1 MKVNIDETNEIK
13 TLNLYE
19 IGSKKNIAKQF
30 IKETVGI
37 DACGES
43 KTPGKKIRTL
53 TEDEFQEWTEILCV
67 AQSNIDERHIFLKNP
82 GNCVHPLIQE
92 DLESIKKEYFLRC
105 RNKIF
110 AIKDA
115 VKAEAFLWR
124 RLNHGVV
131 SIKHPI
137 NNQLAAADGDI
148 VSKTLEFTHF
158 KHKKNSVGD
167 DFSMQIKCDFTMTMP
182 NPKESFD
189 FTAIMELNF
198 DKVKDGEIEFIG
210 DEWMFPFGMKFEQEL
225 VVTDAF
231 RAAAIYKFHQLGI
244 EGAVSF

>member
-13 TLNLYE
+13 ILNLFE
-19 IGSKKNIAKQF
+19 FGSSENTAKKF
-30 IKETVGI
+30 IKKTVGL
-37 DACGES
+37 DACGKA

-67 AQSNIDERHIFLKNP
+67 AQSNINERQVFLQNP
-82 GNCVHPLIQE
+82 GNDVHLLIQK
-92 DLESIKKEYFLRC
+92 DLKNIKKEYLRRC

-137 NNQLAAADGDI
+137 NNKSAADGNI

-158 KHKKNSVGD
+158 KHKKDDVGD
-167 DFSMQIKCDFTMTMP
+167 DFSMQIKCDFIMTMP

-189 FTAIMELNF
+189 FTAIIELNF
-198 DKVKDGEIEFIG
+198 DKVKDDEIEFTH
-210 DEWMFPFGMKFEQEL
+210 DEWMFPFGMTFDQEL

-231 RAAAIYKFHQLGI
+231 HTAAIYKFHQLGI
-244 EGAVSF
+244 EGAPPI

>member
-19 IGSKKNIAKQF
+19 IGSKKNIAKKF

-37 DACGES
+37 DTCGES

-124 RLNHGVV
+124 RLNYGVV
-131 SIKHPI
+131 SIKHPVD
-137 NNQLAAADGDI
+137 NKSALGSPI

-158 KHKKNSVGD
+158 KHKKDAIGD
-167 DFSMQIKCDFTMTMP
+167 EFAMQIKCDFIMTMP

-198 DKVKDGEIEFIG
+198 DKVKDGEIEFIH
-210 DEWMFPFGMKFEQEL
+210 DEWMFPFGMTFDQEL

-231 RAAAIYKFHQLGI
+231 HDAAHRKFHELGI
-244 EGAVSF
+244 EEADQ